1 MDTLTAVAAVVGAL
15 AALVAA
21 VASVWNAHQLGVLK
35 GRVDE
40 VSQSLTAHLSAP
52 GLHR

>member
-1 MDTLTAVAAVVGAL
+1 MELMEVVAVVGAL

-21 VASVWNAHQLGVLK
+21 VASLRNAWQFRVLK

-40 VSQSLTAHLSAP
+40 ISKILTAHVSTP
-52 GLHR
+52 GLHN